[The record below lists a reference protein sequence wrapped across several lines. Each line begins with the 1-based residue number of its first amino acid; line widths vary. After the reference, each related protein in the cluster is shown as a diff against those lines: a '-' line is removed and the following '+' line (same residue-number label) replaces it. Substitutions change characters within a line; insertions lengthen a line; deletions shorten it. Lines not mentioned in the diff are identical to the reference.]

1 MGIGARYAQSSAW
14 SFASYTNSAQSA
26 FIPAVKSIL
35 VSNDIDEKKR
45 REARRKS
52 LGTICKTS
60 GMKAVR

>member
-1 MGIGARYAQSSAW
+1 MRNFAHGGILRGA
-14 SFASYTNSAQSA
+14 NSAQSA

-52 LGTICKTS
+52 LGMTNEFWNS
-60 GMKAVR
+60 EMVR